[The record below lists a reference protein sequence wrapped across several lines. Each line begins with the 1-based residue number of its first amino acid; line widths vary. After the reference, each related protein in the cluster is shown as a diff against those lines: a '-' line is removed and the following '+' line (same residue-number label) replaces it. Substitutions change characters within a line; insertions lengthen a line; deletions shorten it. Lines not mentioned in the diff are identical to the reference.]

1 MKKTF
6 AMLPLI
12 LVAPSVFAGGKL
24 DYSLGA
30 NISYASVH
38 YEDDD
43 GETDTENLVFPVRLF
58 GELKMDKINKFQL
71 GWRQVDFDIDA
82 TKQGDMGA
90 TFEGDQFDAVWLHQV
105 RLGRDFKPWFGIGV
119 RVSMI
124 DVTGKHLI
132 DQEGFLMQRFD
143 PVSDTVMAGLAEAYY
158 EFPIGRSGWYL
169 DANATYEMPV
179 SGDGLSGFGA
189 GAGIKIEF

>member
-12 LVAPSVFAGGKL
+12 LVAPSVLAGGKL

-43 GETDTENLVFPVRLF
+43 GETDTENLVFPMRLF

-90 TFEGDQFDAVWLHQV
+90 TFEGDQFDASWLHQV
-105 RLGRDFKPWFGIGV
+105 RLGRDFKPWFGLGV
-119 RVSMI
+119 RVSMV

-132 DQEGFLMQRFD
+132 DQDGYLVQRFK
-143 PVSDTVMAGLAEAYY
+143 PVSDTVMAGMAQAYY

-169 DANATYEMPV
+169 ETNATYEVPV